1 MKPRVTGNAAKE
13 FAAESSGGFH
23 QQDDL
28 GYLAHANWSPKKSC
42 QHDSKMSNLRNHS
55 MAGGGNQ
62 PLEPHL
68 SSKRSISC
76 KSLSF
81 ARFSARCRNPKEFW
95 GEAVD
100 DIRSMS
106 TIMSGLSR
114 GRCPYGCS
122 LPSEIFCSGVA
133 ELRKE
138 PKMLGSGLLFDNLVS
153 DLQFFLSAKDCTGGG
168 FAHGLG

>member
-1 MKPRVTGNAAKE
+1 
-13 FAAESSGGFH
+13 
-23 QQDDL
+23 
-28 GYLAHANWSPKKSC
+28 LAHANRSPKKSC
-42 QHDSKMSNLRNHS
+42 QPDSKMSNLRNHS
-55 MAGGGNQ
+55 MTDGGNQ
-62 PLEPHL
+62 PLERHL

-81 ARFSARCRNPKEFW
+81 ALFSARCRNPKEFW

-100 DIRSMS
+100 VIRSMS

-138 PKMLGSGLLFDNLVS
+138 PKILGSELLFDNLVS
-153 DLQFFLSAKDCTGGG
+153 DLQFFCQPKTVQAEVLRTNSGEQSLAVRSSNFRQQKLQMALQLAGI
-168 FAHGLG
+168 